1 MTLKKPTDF
10 FSDGET
16 ENNTI
21 NEDVSN
27 IDELIKKPELKSF
40 SESFDVYKSNLEK
53 FQNFSQTIESIES
66 IKKEFQDFLTKED
79 LDNAMVAYSF
89 LLEESISKVKNDFV
103 EIEIPKKYNK
113 ITVESELRALKHYQ
127 KFKEELDIL
136 IEDVKQNKIF
146 LDDTF
151 SNFEEKIDNIK
162 EDKIYQ
168 LDKIYNVNK
177 LEEENSNLFDK
188 IKCIDDIVSNLEEKI
203 NDIKEDK
210 FYEIDR
216 TNNVDKLEEEN
227 YRLSN
232 KINSIDVTVS
242 KLGKKFENIAEIKE
256 DKIKSISDIV
266 SNLEERIDEI
276 KENKIYDIDKL
287 EERNYKLSNKIKSI
301 DNTFS
306 NLEEKINDIKKD
318 KIYQVDKIEEE
329 NYKLSKKIKYIEE
342 VFEKFNEKNILNESI
357 ITEPPNSNNSDP
369 LTPLDKNYVTF
380 KELENHYRL
389 FVNRIQQQLSTF
401 GGGGE
406 TKLKYLDDIV
416 GIATNASAFD
426 GKFLKYNHSIRK
438 FEFVTVSGGGGGGS
452 SGIEVLNSGSSVGT
466 GITSINFSTNVT
478 ATASGG
484 IATITASGGGG
495 GGDGISGI
503 TVREEGSVVGTSNS
517 VRDINFV
524 SDNLTISAS
533 GIGATVTLSDTPTFT
548 STVIGSGV
556 TINSSG
562 INVTGVVTATSFDG
576 SLSSSDLDNSSVSYG
591 GVTLALGGSDA
602 TPAFNLS
609 DATAYPYTSLTG
621 ITTEIVGDT
630 TPQLGGNLDL
640 NSNNVTG
647 TGNFNVTGIV
657 TATSFGGSGSALTGL
672 TGASAAT
679 YGDAS
684 NVAQIVVDANGRIT
698 GISEVTISGGG
709 GGGSPGGSDG
719 QIQYNNGGA
728 FGGATQLF
736 YDDSN
741 NRVGINSTTPTEA
754 LDVIGSVK
762 ATDFNTTSDK
772 NLKDNIKTIENPLS
786 KVLSI
791 RGVNFEWKDSN
802 KASAGVIAQEV
813 EKVLPELV
821 TGQNT
826 KTVNYNGLIG
836 LLIETVKEQQKQIDT
851 LNEKI
856 SKLE

>member
-10 FSDGET
+10 FSDGEDGHIT
-16 ENNTI
+16 N
-21 NEDVSN
+21 NEDASN

-40 SESFDVYKSNLEK
+40 SESFDVYKNNLEK
-53 FQNFSQTIESIES
+53 FSNFSQTIEVIEN
-66 IKKEFQDFLTKED
+66 IKKELQDSLKKED
-79 LDNAMVAYSF
+79 LDNAMLAYTF

-113 ITVESELRALKHYQ
+113 LTVESELRALKHYQ
-127 KFKEELDIL
+127 KFKEELDVL
-136 IEDVKQNKIF
+136 IEDIKENKIF
-146 LDDTF
+146 LDDTV
-151 SNFEEKIDNIK
+151 SNLEVKIDDISTINYS
-162 EDKIYQ
+162 EIYQ
-168 LDKIYNVNK
+168 LDK
-177 LEEENSNLFDK
+177 LE
-188 IKCIDDIVSNLEEKI
+188 
-203 NDIKEDK
+203 
-210 FYEIDR
+210 
-216 TNNVDKLEEEN
+216 
-227 YRLSN
+227 
-232 KINSIDVTVS
+232 
-242 KLGKKFENIAEIKE
+242 
-256 DKIKSISDIV
+256 
-266 SNLEERIDEI
+266 
-276 KENKIYDIDKL
+276 
-287 EERNYKLSNKIKSI
+287 
-301 DNTFS
+301 
-306 NLEEKINDIKKD
+306 
-318 KIYQVDKIEEE
+318 QQ
-329 NYKLSKKIKYIEE
+329 NYKLSKKITYIEE
-342 VFEKFNEKNILNESI
+342 VFEKFNENNILNESI
-357 ITEPPNSNNSDP
+357 IVEPSNSDNSDP

-406 TKLKYLDDIV
+406 TRLKYLDDIV
-416 GIATNASAFD
+416 GIATNASALD
-426 GKFLKYNHSIRK
+426 GKFLKYTHSIGK
-438 FEFVTVSGGGGGGS
+438 FEFATVSGGGDS
-452 SGIEVLNSGSSVGT
+452 SGIEILNSGSSVGT

-478 ATASGG
+478 ATTSGG

-495 GGDGISGI
+495 GGGISGI
-503 TVREEGSVVGTSNS
+503 TIREEGSVVGTANS
-517 VRDINFV
+517 IQDINLI
-524 SDNLTISAS
+524 SNNLTASAS
-533 GIGATVTLSDTPTFT
+533 GIGATITLSDTPTFT

-562 INVTGVVTATSFDG
+562 INVTGIITATSFDG

-591 GVTLALGGSDA
+591 GVTVSLGGTDA

-609 DATAYPYTSLTG
+609 DAINYPYTSLTG
-621 ITTEIVGDT
+621 ITTSIVGDT

-640 NSNNVTG
+640 NSKFITGTGGVNVTG
-647 TGNFNVTGIV
+647 VV
-657 TATSFGGSGSALTGL
+657 TATSFIGSGTNLTGL

-698 GISEVTISGGG
+698 GISEVTISGG

-762 ATDFNTTSDK
+762 ATDFNTTSDQ

-802 KASAGVIAQEV
+802 KASAGVIAQEI

-836 LLIETVKEQQKQIDT
+836 LLIETVKEQQKQIDV

>member
-10 FSDGET
+10 FSDGED

-21 NEDVSN
+21 NGDVSN

-40 SESFDVYKSNLEK
+40 SESFDVYKNNLEK
-53 FQNFSQTIESIES
+53 FQNFSQTIETIEN

-127 KFKEELDIL
+127 KFKEELDVL

-177 LEEENSNLFDK
+177 LEEENSNLFNK

-232 KINSIDVTVS
+232 KINSIDITVS
-242 KLGKKFENIAEIKE
+242 KLGKKFENITEIKE

-357 ITEPPNSNNSDP
+357 IVEPPNSNNSDP

-406 TKLKYLDDIV
+406 TQLKYLDDIV

-426 GKFLKYNHSIRK
+426 GKFLKYTHSIGK
-438 FEFVTVSGGGGGGS
+438 FEFVTVSDGGGGGS

-495 GGDGISGI
+495 GDGISGI
-503 TVREEGSVVGTSNS
+503 TIRDGEGSVVGTANS
-517 VRDINFV
+517 IQDISFNGNG
-524 SDNLTISAS
+524 NLSVSAS
-533 GIGATVTLSDTPTFT
+533 GIGATVTLSNTPTFT

-621 ITTEIVGDT
+621 ITTEIIGDT
-630 TPQLGGNLDL
+630 TPQLGGNLDF
-640 NSNNVTG
+640 NSKFITG
-647 TGNFNVTGIV
+647 TGGINVSGVI
-657 TATSFGGSGSALTGL
+657 TATSFSGSGTNLTGL

-709 GGGSPGGSDG
+709 GGSPGGSDG

-741 NRVGINSTTPTEA
+741 NRVGINSATPTEA

-762 ATDFNTTSDK
+762 ATDFNTTSDQ

-836 LLIETVKEQQKQIDT
+836 LLIETVKEQQKQIDI
-851 LNEKI
+851 LSEKI

>member
-127 KFKEELDIL
+127 KFKEELDVL

-503 TVREEGSVVGTSNS
+503 TVREEGSVVGTANS
-517 VRDINFV
+517 IQDINFV
-524 SDNLTISAS
+524 SDNLTASAS

-548 STVIGSGV
+548 STVVGSGV

-562 INVTGVVTATSFDG
+562 INATGVVTATSF
-576 SLSSSDLDNSSVSYG
+576 S
-591 GVTLALGGSDA
+591 
-602 TPAFNLS
+602 
-609 DATAYPYTSLTG
+609 
-621 ITTEIVGDT
+621 
-630 TPQLGGNLDL
+630 
-640 NSNNVTG
+640 
-647 TGNFNVTGIV
+647 
-657 TATSFGGSGSALTGL
+657 GSGANLTGL

-709 GGGSPGGSDG
+709 GGGTPGGSDG

-741 NRVGINSTTPTEA
+741 NRVGINSATPTEA

-772 NLKDNIKTIENPLS
+772 NLKNNIKTIENPLS

-836 LLIETVKEQQKQIDT
+836 LLIETVKEQQKQIDI
-851 LNEKI
+851 LSEKI

>member
-127 KFKEELDIL
+127 KFKEELDVL

-177 LEEENSNLFDK
+177 LEEENSNLFNK

-227 YRLSN
+227 YKLSN

-266 SNLEERIDEI
+266 FNLEERINEI

-329 NYKLSKKIKYIEE
+329 NYKLSKKIKYIEG

-357 ITEPPNSNNSDP
+357 ITEPPNSSNSDP

-406 TKLKYLDDIV
+406 TQLKYLDDIV

-452 SGIEVLNSGSSVGT
+452 SGIEILNSKSSVGT
-466 GITSINFSTNVT
+466 EITSINFSTNLT
-478 ATASGG
+478 ATASG
-484 IATITASGGGG
+484 
-495 GGDGISGI
+495 
-503 TVREEGSVVGTSNS
+503 V
-517 VRDINFV
+517 
-524 SDNLTISAS
+524 
-533 GIGATVTLSDTPTFT
+533 GATVTLSSTPTFT

-556 TINSSG
+556 TINSDG
-562 INVTGVVTATSFDG
+562 INATGIITATSFTG
-576 SLSSSDLDNSSVSYG
+576 SAVGL
-591 GVTLALGGSDA
+591 
-602 TPAFNLS
+602 
-609 DATAYPYTSLTG
+609 TSLTD
-621 ITTEIVGDT
+621 V
-630 TPQLGGNLDL
+630 P
-640 NSNNVTG
+640 
-647 TGNFNVTGIV
+647 
-657 TATSFGGSGSALTGL
+657 SG
-672 TGASAAT
+672 T

-684 NVAQIVVDANGRIT
+684 NVAKIEVDATGRIT
-698 GISEVTISGGG
+698 GISSVSISGGG
-709 GGGSPGGSDG
+709 GGGGTPGGSDG

-741 NRVGINSTTPTEA
+741 NRVGINSATPTEA

-762 ATDFNTTSDK
+762 ATDFNTTSDQ
-772 NLKDNIKTIENPLS
+772 NLKNNIKTIENPLS

-836 LLIETVKEQQKQIDT
+836 LLIETVKEQQKQIDI
-851 LNEKI
+851 LSEKI